1 MKRTGTSKLTLKIAM
16 LLAGVLGCVSAQERL
31 DWENPAVLQQGVE
44 QPRATFFSYPTAKSA
59 QKMDRADASFKLL
72 NGDWKFNW
80 SSKPADRP
88 TDFYQ
93 LKYNDQKWSTIPVPS
108 NWERQGYSL
117 PLYTNRTYPFPK
129 DAPNIPHEDNP
140 VGSYRHWFEMA
151 NTGDNQTFITFDGVK
166 AAFYIWINGEKV
178 GYNQGS
184 RTAAEFNIT
193 EFIKPGKNLVA
204 VEVYRWCDGSYLEDQ
219 DFWRLSGIF
228 RDVYLTSRAPSHI
241 RDFLIVTDLDANYRD
256 AELVVEADIVGSG
269 QLHFELLDAAGKSI
283 LTKASSGSFKAPI
296 SNPRKWSAEDPYL
309 YTALLTLK
317 NARGKTIEV
326 IPQRVGFRESAIVDG
341 VYLLNGVPIKFKGVN
356 RHEHHPV
363 TGQVVDTES
372 MLRDIQLFKEFNINA
387 VRTSHYPNSPE
398 WYDLCDQ
405 YGIYVMD
412 EANIESHDYN
422 NSPKNELANDP
433 AWAESIL
440 NRVQRVVERD
450 KNHAS
455 VVAWS
460 LGNEAG
466 SGPNFVKATD
476 WIHANDPTRPVH
488 YEGGDKSVGDFSS
501 RMYAPQDWRSKD
513 ARPAVLCEYTHA
525 MGNSNGNLKEYWH
538 DNIYKTDRHSGGF
551 VWDWMDQGLV
561 EDVPAEFKKN
571 IGTGPVEETFFAYGG
586 WHKQPYHHDNNFC
599 MNGLID
605 SNWQPH
611 PGLSA
616 VKYVYRNIHV
626 ESFDAAKGTV
636 TIRNWFDFSNLKHVA
651 VGQWEVLENG
661 EILKRGTI
669 KDLDIA
675 ARSSKTIQLNLP
687 QLEKQDA
694 EYLLSFRFYAKAD
707 APLLKAGH
715 EIAWDQFSLAGA
727 YQAQALADAS
737 DLSVQGNTVT
747 GQGFTV
753 EFDAQTGSLTSYR
766 LNGRELISGSAPDF
780 WRPYTDNDN
789 GAMRGGK
796 KLGGKLESNQWRK
809 LAEKR
814 KVVAYQVKQVS
825 TTRVE
830 VLANLEFPGTQ
841 AKVVFKYIIHGDGTV
856 DVMAEFDYSKI
867 DKWARHAHR
876 TGMKWTLA
884 GDLENMQ
891 WYGRGP
897 YETYNDRNYELV
909 GLFGGTVD
917 EQWVDYSRP
926 QENGNKTDVRW
937 TRFTDASG
945 NGLQFETL
953 AQPVSV
959 GARHYSDATMEASKY
974 SFEMERADSIYFNI
988 DAHQLGI
995 GGNDSWG
1002 ATALEAYK
1010 PRAERYTYS
1019 YRLRPISLSSK
1030 NPSRRVKNANKRL

>member
-1 MKRTGTSKLTLKIAM
+1 MHATDCFKRISSTKLSLRIAL
-16 LLAGVLGCVSAQERL
+16 LLAGVLGSVSAQDRY
-31 DWENPAVLQQGVE
+31 DWENLEILQQGVE
-44 QPRATFFSYPTAKSA
+44 KPRATFFSYPTSEAA
-59 QKMDRADASFKLL
+59 QTMDRAYASFKLL

-80 SSKPADRP
+80 VAKPADRP
-88 TDFYQ
+88 VDFYQ
-93 LKYNDQKWSTIPVPS
+93 LKYDDQEWGTISVPS

-117 PLYTNRTYPFPK
+117 PLYTNRTYPFPR
-129 DAPNIPHEDNP
+129 DAPNIPHDDNP
-140 VGSYRHWFEMA
+140 VGSYRHWFEM
-151 NTGDNQTFITFDGVK
+151 GDVGDKQTFITFDGVK
-166 AAFYIWINGEKV
+166 AAFYVWINGEKV

-193 EFIKPGKNLVA
+193 KFIKPGKNLVA

-228 RDVYLTSRAPSHI
+228 RDVYVTSRAPNRI
-241 RDFLIVTDLDANYRD
+241 RDFSIVTDLDAKYRD
-256 AELVVEADIVGSG
+256 AELIVDAEIIGNG
-269 QLHFELLDAAGKSI
+269 ELYFELFNAEGKSV
-283 LTKASSGSFKAPI
+283 LTKKSSGSFKLPI
-296 SNPRKWSAEDPYL
+296 VNPRKWSAEDPYL

-317 NARGKTIEV
+317 NADGETIEV
-326 IPQRVGFRESAIVDG
+326 IPQRVGFRESAIIDG
-341 VYLLNGVPIKFKGVN
+341 VYTFNGVPIKFKGVN

-363 TGQVVDTES
+363 TGQVVNRES
-372 MLRDIQLFKEFNINA
+372 MLRDIQLFKEYNINS

-412 EANIESHDYN
+412 EANIESHDYEN
-422 NSPKNELANDP
+422 NAKNKLANDP
-433 AWAESIL
+433 AWAEAIL

-455 VVAWS
+455 VVVWS

-513 ARPAVLCEYTHA
+513 ARPAILCEYTHA

-538 DNIYKTDRHSGGF
+538 DNIYLTNRHAGAF

-561 EDVPAEFKKN
+561 ESVPAEYQKN
-571 IGTGPVEETFFAYGG
+571 IGTGPVQETFFAYGG
-586 WHKQPYHHDNNFC
+586 WHKQPYHHDKNFC

-605 SNWQPH
+605 SNWQPR

-616 VKYVYRNIHV
+616 IKYVYRNIHV
-626 ESFDAAKGTV
+626 KDFDAAKGTV
-636 TIRNWFDFSNLKHVA
+636 TIHNWFDFSNLKNIA
-651 VGQWEVLENG
+651 VGEWEVLKNG
-661 EILKRGTI
+661 KVYKSGAIQ
-669 KDLDIA
+669 DLDVEA
-675 ARSSKTIQLNLP
+675 GSSKTIQLDLP
-687 QLEKQDA
+687 KLKNQNA
-694 EYLLSFRFYAKAD
+694 EYLLSLRFYTKAD

-715 EIAWDQFSLAGA
+715 EIAWDQFALTDSF
-727 YQAQALADAS
+727 QASKIAKAS
-737 DLSVQGNTVT
+737 DLSLEAHTVK
-747 GQGFTV
+747 GQGFSID
-753 EFDAQTGSLTSYR
+753 FDEKSGSLKAYH

-796 KLGGKLESNQWRK
+796 KLGGKLEKNRWRT
-809 LAEKR
+809 AAAKR
-814 KVVAYQVKQVS
+814 RVAAFNVKQVS
-825 TTRVE
+825 TTQVE
-830 VLANLEFPGTQ
+830 VLVNLEFSGTD
-841 AKVVFKYIIHGDGTV
+841 AKAVFKYIIHGDGAV
-856 DVMAEFDYSKI
+856 DVLAEYDYSKI
-867 DKWARHAHR
+867 PKYARHAHR
-876 TGMKWTLA
+876 TGVKWTLA

-897 YETYNDRNYELV
+897 HETYNDRNYELV
-909 GLFGGTVD
+909 GIFDGTVD

-926 QENGNKTDVRW
+926 QENGNKTGVRW

-945 NGLQFETL
+945 KGLQFETL

-959 GARHYSDATMEASKY
+959 GARHYSDATMEAAKY
-974 SFEMERADSIYFNI
+974 SFEMKRSKYIYFNI

-1019 YRLRPISLSSK
+1019 YRLRPVS
-1030 NPSRRVKNANKRL
+1030 N